1 MSCRDG
7 FLIQLIIYTLLWL
20 YDDYVGLIISMIMA
34 AILIGLLVFAIIIE
48 LIEKSKVPR
57 SFFIWMLISAF
68 PPIIVSIL
76 FTIFSGG
83 EFSWVDQF

>member
-1 MSCRDG
+1 MKFING
-7 FLIQLIIYTLLWL
+7 FLIQLILYILLWL
-20 YDDYVGLIISMIMA
+20 YDDYVGLIISLVMT
-34 AILIGLLVFAIIIE
+34 AIIIGLLVFAFIVE

-83 EFSWVDQF
+83 EFSWMDQF

>member
-1 MSCRDG
+1 MSYRDG
-7 FLIQLIIYTLLWL
+7 FLIQIIIYTVLWL
-20 YDDYVGLIISMIMA
+20 YDDYVGLIISLTMA
-34 AILIGLLVFAIIIE
+34 AILIGLLVFAFIIE

-68 PPIIVSIL
+68 PPILVSIL

-83 EFSWVDQF
+83 EFSWLEQF

>member
-1 MSCRDG
+1 MSYRDG
-7 FLIQLIIYTLLWL
+7 FLVQLILYTLLWL
-20 YDDYVGLIISMIMA
+20 YDDYVGLIISLVMA
-34 AILIGLLVFAIIIE
+34 AILIALLFFSLIVE

-83 EFSWVDQF
+83 EFSWMDQF